1 VPKSLKS
8 DPGLA
13 YDRFQWRLARG
24 LRDGAIDLMLQRSSS
39 ALALGRPKKWASQ
52 RMSLARDFLW
62 DGAYAKAYELAAN
75 HHLAPGDDYAALE
88 WLAGFIA
95 LRKLKRP
102 ETALVHFKNH
112 GSAVGSEISL
122 GRTHYW
128 QGRALKAMGQ
138 ADKAQQ
144 AFVKARAIKPRF
156 MDCSPPKRRA
166 CRCNPVWLEMSWNQS
181 GGRQSL

>member
-1 VPKSLKS
+1 MQTLHAARLDLLLWQGDLASAERLLGRVSAGQAHLARARIALQKKENGVTRLLADVPKTLKS

-24 LRDGAIDLMLQRSSS
+24 QREGAIELMLQRSSS
-39 ALALGRPKKWASQ
+39 ALALGRPEKWADQ
-52 RMSLARDFLW
+52 RMSLARDFLL
-62 DGAYAKAYELAAN
+62 DGEYAKAYELAAN

-112 GSAVGSEISL
+112 
-122 GRTHYW
+122 
-128 QGRALKAMGQ
+128 
-138 ADKAQQ
+138 
-144 AFVKARAIKPRF
+144 
-156 MDCSPPKRRA
+156 
-166 CRCNPVWLEMSWNQS
+166 
-181 GGRQSL
+181 